1 MPPKFQ
7 NPKGTRDFYPLDQLR
22 RRYITES
29 WRAVSL
35 RHGFEEIDGPTFE
48 RLSLYTVKSGDE
60 IVSQLFSFQREGGDD
75 TYALRPEFTPTLAR
89 MYAARAAQLP
99 KPVRWFCTPTFFRAE
114 KPQRGRLR
122 EFGQWNCDILGS
134 GDARYDHS
142 TSNAEII
149 VCLEAALRGLGL
161 ARNDADIRINDRNA
175 VAAVLIDAGVPQERH
190 AEAFRLLDASEK
202 LGDEFI
208 RRARAIGLPDHVS
221 VWFAGDPI
229 ETQVPG
235 DTAHEAMQTAASQ
248 QAQSTGA
255 LFARWRAEIQPLR
268 EVLQHMGCDPRVIR
282 EHIAIVR
289 GLAYYTGT
297 VFEVIA
303 EGERAVA
310 GGGRYDNLVELF
322 GGPPTPACGFGMG
335 DVVLANL
342 LADKGLM
349 PDDHELPGAV
359 EAVTRSQALRPEVFV
374 VPGSDDEN
382 GLVTPLVA
390 RLRRGVER
398 AGFEGRPWDPARYD
412 VPPLHART
420 SDKATRN
427 LKKLLADAEKQ
438 RARLAAVVH
447 SPDEVQL
454 KRLDTREE
462 HPDNCSIDPDSPHYL
477 GRVASTL
484 LGRAPTPSA

>member
-7 NPKGTRDFYPLDQLR
+7 NPKGTRDFYPADQLR

-48 RLSLYTVKSGDE
+48 HLSLYTVKSGDE

-99 KPVRWFCTPTFFRAE
+99 RPVRWFCTPTFFRAE

-122 EFGQWNCDILGS
+122 EFGQWNCDVI
-134 GDARYDHS
+134 GDGTPRAD
-142 TSNAEII
+142 TDVI
-149 VCLEAALRGLGL
+149 AAVAGLFLDLGL
-161 ARNDADIRINDRNA
+161 TPDQARIRLSDRDVVQRIMAERCGVSEGNLPA
-175 VAAVLIDAGVPQERH
+175 VFA
-190 AEAFRLLDASEK
+190 LLDRREK
-202 LGDEFI
+202 LPPEALGEQAASLGFDLATFDRLTSDTEELL
-208 RRARAIGLPDHVS
+208 AA
-221 VWFAGDPI
+221 DPALKKLI
-229 ETQVPG
+229 ETLG
-235 DTAHEAMQTAASQ
+235 AAQ
-248 QAQSTGA
+248 LDA
-255 LFARWRAEIQPLR
+255 W
-268 EVLQHMGCDPRVIR
+268 CDVDFS
-282 EHIAIVR
+282 IVR
-289 GLAYYTGT
+289 GLAYYTGS
-297 VFEVIA
+297 VFEAIRV
-303 EGERAVA
+303 GERAIC
-310 GGGRYDNLVELF
+310 GGGRYDRLVELF
-322 GGPPTPACGFGMG
+322 DGPPTPAVGFGMG
-335 DVVLANL
+335 DVVLSNILDDAS
-342 LADKGLM
+342 LM